1 MKKIFLLLILSLILF
16 PLSSADT
23 TGSKSETVRLS
34 LTVRNVVYVGVTD
47 SAISSSIVPDSN
59 LGVVRFSFN
68 PYDKVW
74 RTDNAYLYVISF
86 VKNKVKV
93 TLTPSHLAN
102 EATPTNTLPYTATVS
117 SMTSNSDCKS
127 FEFKST
133 GRAFTSSSPDFVVNY
148 YYGSSYGTLVTE
160 SGPGGTATT
169 YTEPRVMSWEFQ
181 MEIDAASVTPLA
193 SQYKATYTMTI
204 SAVT

>member
-1 MKKIFLLLILSLILF
+1 MKKIFLLLILSLLLL
-16 PLSSADT
+16 PVSAADT

-93 TLTPSHLAN
+93 TLTPSHLVN
-102 EATPTNTLPYTATVS
+102 TTTTTNTLPYTATVS

-133 GRAFTSSSPDFVVNY
+133 GSAFTSSSSAFVVNT
-148 YYGSSYGTLVTE
+148 YGSSYGTLVTE
-160 SGPGGTATT
+160 SGPGGSATT

-181 MEIDAASVTPLA
+181 MEIDAAGVTPLA

>member
-102 EATPTNTLPYTATVS
+102 EATLTNTLPYTATVS

-127 FEFKST
+127 FVFKST
-133 GRAFTSSSPDFVVNY
+133 GSAFTSSSSDFVVQTS
-148 YYGSSYGTLVTE
+148 GSYGTLVTE

>member
-1 MKKIFLLLILSLILF
+1 MKRIFLLLIFLLLLF
-16 PLSSADT
+16 PLASADT

-74 RTDNAYLYVISF
+74 RTSNAYLYVISF
-86 VKNKVKV
+86 VKDKVQV

-102 EATPTNTLPYTATVS
+102 TATSTNTIPYTATVS
-117 SMTSNSDCKS
+117 SMTSNSDCNS

-133 GRAFTSSSPDFVVNY
+133 GSAYTSSSSAFVV
-148 YYGSSYGTLVTE
+148 GTSRSYGTLVKE
-160 SGPGGTATT
+160 SGPDGDSTKN

-181 MEIDAASVTPLA
+181 MEIDAAGVTPLA
-193 SQYKATYTMTI
+193 SEYKAVYTMTI